1 MCEARVAAD
10 AIGCVTPH
18 HNQAASRRQN
28 TVTGGYF
35 VAPLCGTLLYMAF
48 VTCGIG
54 GYARLAI
61 GYAPMP
67 LRGILDGST
76 LLTPLCGI
84 IARVP
89 TPRCGNPSGRNT
101 F

>member
-28 TVTGGYF
+28 TGTGGYF

-48 VTCGIG
+48 VTYGIG

-67 LRGILDGST
+67 R
-76 LLTPLCGI
+76 CGI
-84 IARVP
+84 IATYRATMRQSV
-89 TPRCGNPSGRNT
+89 GSEYV
-101 F
+101 